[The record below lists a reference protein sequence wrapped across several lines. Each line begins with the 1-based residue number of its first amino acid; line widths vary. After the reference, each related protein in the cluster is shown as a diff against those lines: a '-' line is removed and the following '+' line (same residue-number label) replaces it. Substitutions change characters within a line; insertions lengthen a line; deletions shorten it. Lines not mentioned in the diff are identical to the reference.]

1 MLQGFK
7 LFVEDGEARV
17 YNSFSQ
23 NTVGRHND
31 ASTAKMLPSTWTGSE
46 DLGKYFQGVPGVDL
60 EVPTVSRTS
69 IVKSVEKRR
78 NPIRVELMDG
88 TVMQLTLDEFNR
100 IDTRTKLYP
109 GREVTVTFQRL
120 EGDSSQQPSKVVSVS

>member
-1 MLQGFK
+1 
-7 LFVEDGEARV
+7 
-17 YNSFSQ
+17 
-23 NTVGRHND
+23 
-31 ASTAKMLPSTWTGSE
+31 MLPSTWTGSE